1 MKRGNRKPDS
11 RGVSWCYGCP
21 RAGRSW
27 ESQDLGWTPTWA
39 GEAWGMLVIAYRV
52 TNCPDLAKNDMH
64 LLTHI
69 SVGQASELVLC
80 TEPSMAVLNVSA
92 GLRSPQGSSL
102 PSHNMADLNSCG
114 YRTAGLQGFPGCQPG
129 AALIC
134 CVGFL
139 IETAPTGQLASS
151 KEGTV
156 RLPQDGS

>member
-1 MKRGNRKPDS
+1 
-11 RGVSWCYGCP
+11 
-21 RAGRSW
+21 
-27 ESQDLGWTPTWA
+27 
-39 GEAWGMLVIAYRV
+39 MLVIAYRV
-52 TNCPDLAKNDMH
+52 TNCPDLSKNDMH

-80 TEPSMAVLNVSA
+80 IEPSMAVLNVSA

-102 PSHNMADLNSCG
+102 PSHTWQTCG

-156 RLPQDGS
+156 SLPQDGS